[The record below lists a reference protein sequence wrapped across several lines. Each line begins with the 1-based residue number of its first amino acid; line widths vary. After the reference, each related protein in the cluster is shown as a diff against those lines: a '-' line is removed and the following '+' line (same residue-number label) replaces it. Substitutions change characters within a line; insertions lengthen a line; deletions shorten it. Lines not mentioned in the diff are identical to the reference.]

1 MQSTETLEQVIADA
15 RGELPLLRKRGQ
27 AAIADAIEEYIERV
41 TKSSAREYLTFISE
55 RDAMLRSDH
64 TVTWLRARYP
74 EWERLG
80 HARRNPKN
88 PSERQY
94 RMMIIPLAAQ
104 TEAARANARDT
115 ARAEAQG

>member
-1 MQSTETLEQVIADA
+1 MLADETLEQVLTEG

-27 AAIADAIEEYIERV
+27 TVVADALEEYIERIANA
-41 TKSSAREYLTFISE
+41 AREFLTFISE

-64 TVTWLRARYP
+64 TVAWLRARYP

-94 RMMIIPLAAQ
+94 RRMIIPLAAQ